1 MSFAEQERALFDL
14 LFDQPLRERFRK
26 LSGAALVDYALTD
39 DERADFSGIRAD
51 ALALDAYLRADFLL
65 SHLCRAFPLS
75 FSLASSLPGGFDL
88 LRGLID
94 TRTMRTPPDERT
106 PVFGTRLRE
115 LLATKSFS
123 SAQEQAAAIAIVE
136 VELGMAMTAGALRR
150 ALAAG
155 ASAPPGPPALTAGWL
170 DQPVQMAA
178 YVSAA
183 LIPRSWPQL
192 RNALCPGS
200 DTELWAHLSGTPLP
214 ASVRTSALAQGAPR
228 LLLAQARVT
237 HSSACDVNI
246 EHATLELSDGF
257 SPLFAHVNG
266 KTTVAGILAE
276 MRRVGAPDGVLQGI
290 QAAFK
295 QLLESGMLVVTTSHI
310 S

>member
-94 TRTMRTPPDERT
+94 TRTMRSPPDERT
-106 PVFGTRLRE
+106 PAFGVRLRE
-115 LLATKSFS
+115 LLAAKPFS
-123 SAQEQAAAIAIVE
+123 SAQEQAAVIAIVE
-136 VELGMAMTAGALRR
+136 VELGMATTAGALRR

-155 ASAPPGPPALTAGWL
+155 ETGPPGPPVLAAGWQ
-170 DQPVQMAA
+170 DRPVQMAA

-192 RNALCPGS
+192 KNALCPGPDS
-200 DTELWAHLSGTPLP
+200 ELWAHLSGTPLP
-214 ASVRTSALAQGAPR
+214 ASVRTSSLTQGTPR

-237 HSSACDVNI
+237 HLSACDVNI
-246 EHATLELSDGF
+246 EHATVELSDGF
-257 SPLFAHVNG
+257 APLFAHVDG
-266 KTTVAGILAE
+266 KTAVAGILAE
-276 MRRVGAPDGVLQGI
+276 MRRIGAPDGVLQGI
-290 QAAFK
+290 QTAFR
-295 QLLESGMLVVTTSHI
+295 QLLEVGMITEVPD
-310 S
+310 